1 MIVVKPALIIV
12 LLLMFN
18 LAVADQT
25 SDRCLQLFNNADYAK
40 AEEACLQAAELG
52 DAASQTML
60 GEMYD
65 EGNGVKSDQK
75 VVAKWWTLAAESSY
89 LPAQNLLALKYYY
102 GGDVFEAQPE
112 WTQDYKKAFD
122 IWKQSA
128 YRGVAT
134 SQYMMGEMFMQGQGV
149 SADYVESFAWFKIA
163 LEGGYKL
170 ATDSLIELSRVI
182 TANQKQAG
190 SARIISLKKEISVSS
205 SRAN

>member
-1 MIVVKPALIIV
+1 MNIVKSALILS

-18 LAVADQT
+18 CVVADQPA
-25 SDRCLQLFNNADYAK
+25 DRCLQLFNDSDYSK
-40 AEEACLQAAELG
+40 AATVCLQAAEMG
-52 DAASQTML
+52 DAASQTVL

-65 EGNGVKSDQK
+65 AGDGVAPDQK
-75 VVAKWWTLAAESSY
+75 IVARWWIRAAESSY

-149 SADYVESFAWFKIA
+149 SVDYVESYAWFKIA

-182 TANQKQAG
+182 SANQKQAG
-190 SARIISLKKEISVSS
+190 LTRIISLKKEITDSS
-205 SRAN
+205 STKS